1 MQYFVKLMGGG
12 GWGVYK
18 TSLTPPLFIEVPVK
32 SQKSELSC
40 ICVRGIDFV
49 SFYDFS
55 IGLWPCSYSVV
66 FFVFLLDCGPV
77 PTVWY
82 FLFFYW
88 IVARFLQCGIFC
100 FSIGLWP
107 CSYSVV
113 FFVFLLDCGPF
124 PTVWYFLFF
133 YWIVALFLQCG
144 IFCFSIGL
152 WPCSYSVVF
161 FVFLLDCGPVP
172 TVFIAI
178 FQYKCD

>member
-1 MQYFVKLMGGG
+1 MIAHVVVNPITIQSRSWWTWSQDDINMECKYFVKLKGE
-12 GWGVYK
+12 GWVHK

-49 SFYDFS
+49 SFYNFS

-66 FFVFLLDCGPV
+66 CFVFLLDCGPV

-88 IVARFLQCGIFC
+88 IVALFLQCGMFY

-107 CSYSVV
+107 V
-113 FFVFLLDCGPF
+113 

-133 YWIVALFLQCG
+133 YWIVALFLQ
-144 IFCFSIGL
+144 SL
-152 WPCSYSVVF
+152 
-161 FVFLLDCGPVP
+161 
-172 TVFIAI
+172 
-178 FQYKCD
+178 

>member
-1 MQYFVKLMGGG
+1 MQYFVKLKGE
-12 GWGVYK
+12 GWVHK

-49 SFYDFS
+49 SFYNFS

-66 FFVFLLDCGPV
+66 CFVFLLDCGPV

-88 IVARFLQCGIFC
+88 IVALFLQCGMFY

-107 CSYSVV
+107 V
-113 FFVFLLDCGPF
+113 

-133 YWIVALFLQCG
+133 YWIVALFLQ
-144 IFCFSIGL
+144 SL
-152 WPCSYSVVF
+152 
-161 FVFLLDCGPVP
+161 
-172 TVFIAI
+172 
-178 FQYKCD
+178 